1 METLVEI
8 EGSFAAT
15 QKRASLKN
23 YVRFLLI
30 PASTSAA
37 AGNREGRRTL
47 REKIPLTF
55 ISDFHWH
62 TCAQVEAKAETLH
75 MDAGGVQKIRSRDGF
90 TGTACAPAPGTT
102 SDPSSVEASREK
114 WVEAQI
120 SFWKDAGGSAR

>member
-15 QKRASLKN
+15 QNVRLLKN

-30 PASTSAA
+30 LASTSAA
-37 AGNREGRRTL
+37 AGNHEGRYML

-75 MDAGGVQKIRSRDGF
+75 MDAGGVQKIRSRESI
-90 TGTACAPAPGTT
+90 TGTAWAPAPGTT
-102 SDPSSVEASREK
+102 SDPTSMEASREK

-120 SFWKDAGGSAR
+120 SFWKDTGGSAY